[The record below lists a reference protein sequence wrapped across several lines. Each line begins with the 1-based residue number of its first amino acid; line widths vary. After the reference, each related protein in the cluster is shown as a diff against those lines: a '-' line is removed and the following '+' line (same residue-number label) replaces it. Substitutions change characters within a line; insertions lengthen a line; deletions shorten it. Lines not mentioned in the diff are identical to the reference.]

1 MRRTEREITDYKSML
16 EVLRRCDCCRR
27 GFVAGDAAYIV
38 PMNFG
43 FEDKD
48 GALTLYFH
56 GATQGKKMSLLP
68 AQRTVSFEAD
78 CGHALFEG
86 QSACANTFRYRSV
99 MGRGR
104 LLLLQSPC
112 EKEYGLARIME
123 HCTGKRTWH
132 FDAAAVARTA
142 VMRLEVSE
150 WSCKENR

>member
-16 EVLRRCDCCRR
+16 EVLRRCDCCRL
-27 GFVAGDAAYIV
+27 GFVDGDAAYIV

-86 QSACANTFRYRSV
+86 QSAWQGPAF
-99 MGRGR
+99 
-104 LLLLQSPC
+104 
-112 EKEYGLARIME
+112 A
-123 HCTGKRTWH
+123 
-132 FDAAAVARTA
+132 FAVALRERIRPCA
-142 VMRLEVSE
+142 DYGALYGKADVAF
-150 WSCKENR
+150 